1 MKYYLTLSFILLSF
15 NSYGQNLDS
24 EDIKKINVSQ
34 SLNLEVLFTIYSQIW
49 TPFLYE
55 GVTESM
61 LANTRLMEINYNHFK
76 KFKDHQAINVVREFM
91 NKSGTDFF
99 LYAFYYEDFP
109 GKSRIRE
116 IPDILT
122 EYINPDRSIALQ
134 EVDSV
139 MSLVADFYHQSE
151 FDQFYKDHSYV
162 YQLAKK
168 EVSKNLPNHEFIPF
182 LENYFGDKYDSYD
195 FYVIPFFKAEFGMAF
210 QFEAKKEIR
219 NFTFI
224 SPFKPAEI
232 DGNTVKYIG
241 YDSKEDILEW
251 VVHEYSH
258 TFFYPSLSKKENLDA
273 LNEFEVLFKPIES
286 SPQIGDWFSMFGEH
300 IAVAFEVLAAELLGQ
315 DERQAALLEKNKD
328 WHYLDHF
335 INQFK
340 LYESNR
346 DTYPSIEDFMPVLI
360 ASSENLK

>member
-15 NSYGQNLDS
+15 NSYGQNLNS
-24 EDIKKINVSQ
+24 EDFKEINVEQ
-34 SLNLEVLFTIYSQIW
+34 NLNLEVLFTIYSQIW
-49 TPFLYE
+49 TPFLYD

-61 LANTRLMEINYNHFK
+61 LANTRLMQVNYNHFK
-76 KFKDHQAINVVREFM
+76 KFKDHKAINVTREFM

-109 GKSRIRE
+109 GKRRTRE

-122 EYINPDRSIALQ
+122 KYVNPDHSLALQ
-134 EVDSV
+134 EIDSV
-139 MSLVADFYHQSE
+139 MSLAADFYHESDFDE
-151 FDQFYKDHSYV
+151 FYRQNNYV

-168 EVSKNLPNHEFIPF
+168 EVSKNLPDQNFIPF
-182 LENYFGDKYDSYD
+182 LENYFGDNYDSYD

-210 QFEAKKEIR
+210 QFESENEIR

-224 SPFKPAEI
+224 SPFKPSELEE
-232 DGNTVKYIG
+232 NTVKYIG
-241 YDSKEDILEW
+241 YDSEEDILEW

-273 LNEFEVLFKPIES
+273 LNEFEELFKPIES

-300 IAVAFEVLAAELLGQ
+300 IAVAFEVRTAELLGQ
-315 DERQAALLEKNKD
+315 KKRQAALLKKHED
-328 WHYLDHF
+328 WYYLDHF
-335 INQFK
+335 INQLK
-340 LYESNR
+340 LYENNR
-346 DTYPSIEDFMPVLI
+346 DTYPTIGDFMPVLI
-360 ASSENLK
+360 ASSQDLR